1 MAELYGNIEIVET
14 TQITDE
20 GKIIR
25 VYRVKAQ
32 TVSKVSFTLE
42 IPEDEFNAEVVSERL
57 TARAKQIEEI
67 KSL

>member
-32 TVSKVSFTLE
+32 TTSKVSFTLE
-42 IPEDEFNAEVVSERL
+42 IREDEFNAETVAKRL